1 MHIEAGGNSEVEWLD
16 LMHSKLWITL

>member
-16 LMHSKLWITL
+16 VKHSKLWMTL